1 MTAISKS
8 EIKRFDTVLKMCQ
21 DDLMV
26 NNYEIQG
33 YISRNIENI
42 KETALIAC
50 EPIITSLSK
59 KVDELTKEDLAEIVK
74 ILVK

>member
-1 MTAISKS
+1 
-8 EIKRFDTVLKMCQ
+8 
-21 DDLMV
+21 MV

-33 YISRNIENI
+33 YISRNIEKI
-42 KETALIAC
+42 KETALITC